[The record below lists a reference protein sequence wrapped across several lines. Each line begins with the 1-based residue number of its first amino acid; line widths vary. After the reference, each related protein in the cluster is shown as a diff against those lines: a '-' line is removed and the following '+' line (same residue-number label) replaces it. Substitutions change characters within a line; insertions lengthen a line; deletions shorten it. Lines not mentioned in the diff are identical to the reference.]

1 MRGYDRDNPKYV
13 WFQKG
18 QRPPSKENG
27 LFSSKQRTF
36 KNISKINTNFHFMLY
51 SIKNISKG

>member
-1 MRGYDRDNPKYV
+1 MQRTV

-27 LFSSKQRTF
+27 RFLQTKEL
-36 KNISKINTNFHFMLY
+36 SKIFV
-51 SIKNISKG
+51 K